1 MSSLDGQRV
10 AILEARRA
18 SELANLLSRH
28 GAIPIHAPAL
38 REVSVDSAPVA
49 QAVLHELEAGQIDLL
64 ILLTGVGTQQLI
76 DGAANLGLEQA
87 MLATL
92 AKTTLVC
99 RGPKPTAVLRRYELR
114 PSISAASPYTINDLI
129 SSLDPIELAGRGVGL
144 LHYGERDHKLADYCQ
159 ARGAR
164 LHEHSV
170 YEWQLPV
177 DISPLQALLTQ
188 AIAGEIDIFSFTSQI
203 QVRHLLQ
210 VAEQQGQAQALIRA
224 MQQAVVAA
232 VGPSCAQALI
242 NVGIQNV
249 IVPEQ
254 PFMGQMV
261 QRILAQVSSNSQTH

>member
-38 REVSVDSAPVA
+38 REVSVDAAPVA
-49 QAVLHELEAGQIDLL
+49 QAVLQQLEAGQIELL

-76 DGAANLGLEQA
+76 DAAASLELEQA
-87 MLATL
+87 MLAAL
-92 AKTTLVC
+92 ANTTLVC
-99 RGPKPTAVLRRYELR
+99 RGPKPTAVLRRYGLR

-129 SSLDPIELAGRGVGL
+129 NSLDQVELAGRGVGL
-144 LHYGERDHKLADYCQ
+144 LHYGERDRKLADYCLE
-159 ARGAR
+159 RGAV
-164 LHEHSV
+164 LHEQSI
-170 YEWQLPV
+170 YEWQLPA
-177 DISPLQALLTQ
+177 DLSPLDALIEQ
-188 AIAGEIDIFSFTSQI
+188 AIAGQIAIFTFTSQI

-210 VAEQQGQAQALIRA
+210 VAEQQGQAHALIAA
-224 MQQAVVAA
+224 MQQAIVAA

-242 NVGIQNV
+242 NVGIHDV
-249 IVPEQ
+249 IMPEQ

-261 QRILAQVSSNSQTH
+261 QRILNHVSINS

>member
-1 MSSLDGQRV
+1 MSSLHGQRI

-28 GAIPIHAPAL
+28 GATPIHAPAL
-38 REVSVDSAPVA
+38 REVSVDAAPVA
-49 QAVLHELEAGQIDLL
+49 QAVLQELEAGQIDLL

-76 DGAANLGLEQA
+76 DGAASVGLEQA
-87 MLATL
+87 MLTGL

-129 SSLDPIELAGRGVGL
+129 NSLDQVELAECGVGL
-144 LHYGERDHKLADYCQ
+144 LHYGERDRKLADYCLE
-159 ARGAR
+159 RGAV

-170 YEWQLPV
+170 YEWQLPA
-177 DISPLQALLTQ
+177 DISPLIALIEH
-188 AIAGEIDIFSFTSQI
+188 AIAGQIDIFTFTSQI

-210 VAEQQGQAQALIRA
+210 VAEQQGQAQALIAA
-224 MQQAVVAA
+224 MQQALVAA

-242 NVGIQNV
+242 NVGIQQV
-249 IVPEQ
+249 IMPEQ

-261 QRILAQVSSNSQTH
+261 QRILDQVSVNH

>member
-1 MSSLDGQRV
+1 MSSLHGQRV

-28 GAIPIHAPAL
+28 GATPIHAPAL
-38 REVSVDSAPVA
+38 REVSVDADPVA
-49 QAVLHELEAGQIDLL
+49 QAVLQQLEAGQIELL

-87 MLATL
+87 MLAAL

-129 SSLDPIELAGRGVGL
+129 SSLDQVNLAECGVGL
-144 LHYGERDHKLADYCQ
+144 LHYGERDRKLADYCLEL
-159 ARGAR
+159 GAV

-170 YEWQLPV
+170 YEWQLPA
-177 DISPLQALLTQ
+177 DLSPLYALIEQ
-188 AIAGEIDIFSFTSQI
+188 AIAGQIDIFTFTSQI

-210 VAEQQGQAQALIRA
+210 VAEQQGQAQALIA
-224 MQQAVVAA
+224 ALQQAIVAA

-242 NVGIQNV
+242 NVGIHAV
-249 IVPEQ
+249 IMPEQ

-261 QRILAQVSSNSQTH
+261 QRILNHITSKRPTL